1 MNDLLKFP
9 FWRKH
14 GLSLL
19 MAGAALIAMSIAL
32 LVHSRAEQALLAAK
46 SSYQQQQSINLG
58 AEESAALL
66 AKYLIPYQALQARG
80 VIGHPQRLQWLE
92 TLHADVNHHLIPAV
106 NFTLSP
112 TAIATEI
119 NTTYRHESLTVKVTP
134 MRIEFN
140 LLHEGD
146 FYHLLA
152 EIQVQSKG
160 LFSAQN
166 CEIRRNEG
174 EAAEASN
181 SSNNSH
187 IAAGFKGQCEL
198 LWYSLG
204 DITRAWEVLP
214 DGK

>member
-19 MAGAALIAMSIAL
+19 LAGAALIALSIAL
-32 LVHSRAEQALLAAK
+32 LVHSNAEQALLVAK

-58 AEESAALL
+58 AEQSAALL
-66 AKYLIPYQALQARG
+66 AKYLIPYQALQTQG
-80 VIGHPQRLQWLE
+80 LIGQPQRLQWIE
-92 TLHADVNHHLIPAV
+92 TLRADVNHHLIPAV

-112 TAIATEI
+112 TVMATET
-119 NTTYRHESLTVKVTP
+119 NTTYKNESLIVKITP
-134 MRIEFN
+134 MRIDFR

-146 FYHLLA
+146 FYHLIS

-174 EAAEASN
+174 ASAEVSS

-204 DITRAWEVLP
+204 DVTRAWEVLP